1 MCMLVLMLNVGR
13 RMLGVRIPL
22 VLFIVLPLSLPTLGA
37 PVPAADEMITVSF
50 LEGYDPDTPETPT
63 TRQILK
69 LVQEE
74 PRLNPQKWGGLTLPG
89 GGGRAPFMLSM
100 AGGSAPDL
108 YYCWF
113 HIIRHDIDQGFIYPL
128 NEWIGDDLNG
138 DGRIDDSEARWEGWK
153 SVPRL
158 WRQVAV
164 KDGLIYGL
172 PLAGTWY
179 YGIVYRKDLVQQAG
193 VDPDYVPETWEDFYK
208 WCQRLTFPSRRISG
222 AQLERGQ
229 RAFGIENRPWAWLP
243 WMQAAGGS
251 PVVNVRTSPATGAT
265 HRFAME
271 ETEFIVPGTGEDLA
285 QAEGLW
291 QANFDSEE
299 AVEAAGF
306 LHRLIWAPWLRD
318 PQSGQPV
325 DLTRADIAAGFVTLP
340 EGRRIDFTA
349 ADIVKG
355 VSRTLPHLNSELPQL
370 FERGEVVALFSGADL
385 VEKLTRDLNLPADMI
400 GIMPIPA
407 ARRGL
412 KPVFQAHKHFY
423 SMTEGVGR
431 RSQAERDMVWKCLQR
446 LTSTAVQ
453 DEEVR
458 QKALEG
464 HARWCNPEDLK
475 RMGFDE
481 YLAEVPSTI
490 RRNYERIAAGEI
502 LARTEP
508 YAGFWQAVS
517 DLISRRLLGI
527 LLADIGENFDY
538 AAALHEINVDANRGL
553 MFDVP
558 EEVMQK
564 KRPAARIIFGV
575 ALMALLI
582 CLALIIKESR
592 TQAAQGGGSTR
603 IRHGAAPLVMLA
615 PALISIALWSYYP
628 LLRGAVMAF
637 QSYKIVG
644 DSSWVGLDNF
654 IMVAT
659 DSGFWAAW
667 GRTLVYVGITLVL
680 GFLSPVLLALMLT
693 EIPRGKVFFRTLY
706 FLPQLTSALVITLLW
721 KLMYDPTENG
731 MLNQLLAYAGM
742 ARQSWLQD
750 PSLAMLCCILPGVW
764 AGAGMASLI
773 YVAALQSLPQDYYE
787 AAAIDGAGILRRFR
801 HITLPQILP
810 LMVINFVG
818 AFIAAFQGMGSIFLL
833 TFGGPGDATNV
844 LSLEIWKE
852 AYNNLRFSTAT
863 TMAWFLGVAL
873 IGFTYLQI
881 RILRRVEFR
890 RANTN

>member
-1 MCMLVLMLNVGR
+1 MQGFPWMIALLLCCFSVLST
-13 RMLGVRIPL
+13 
-22 VLFIVLPLSLPTLGA
+22 LSA
-37 PVPAADEMITVSF
+37 PAVPAVDDMITVSF
-50 LEGYDPDTPETPT
+50 LEGYDPDTPEGPV
-63 TRQILK
+63 TRQVLK
-69 LVQEE
+69 LVREE

-113 HIIRHDIDQGFIYPL
+113 HVIRHDIDQGFIYPL

-138 DGRIDDSEARWEGWK
+138 DGRIDNSEAHWEGWK
-153 SVPRL
+153 SVPEL

-164 KDGLIYGL
+164 KDGKIYGV
-172 PLAGTWY
+172 PQAGTWY
-179 YGIVYRKDLVQQAG
+179 YGIVYRKDLVRQAG
-193 VDPDYVPETWEDFYK
+193 LDPDYIPESWDDFYK
-208 WCQRLTFPSRRISG
+208 WCQRLTFPGRKISG

-251 PVVNVRTSPATGAT
+251 PVVNVRVSSKTGVE

-271 ETEFIVPGTGEDLA
+271 ETRFIVPDSGEDLSHV
-285 QAEGLW
+285 EGLW
-291 QANFDSEE
+291 QADFGSQE
-299 AVEAAGF
+299 AIAAAGF
-306 LHRLIWAPWLRD
+306 LHQLLWAPWLRD
-318 PQSGQPV
+318 PESGAPV
-325 DLTRADIAAGFVTLP
+325 DLTPVEVAAGSVVLKG
-340 EGRRIDFTA
+340 GRRIDFTA

-355 VSRTLPHLNSELPQL
+355 VSRALPRLNSELPQL
-370 FERGEVVALFSGADL
+370 FERGEVVAVFSGAEL

-407 ARRGL
+407 ARQGM

-431 RSQAERDMVWKCLQR
+431 RSEEERDMVWKCLQR
-446 LTSTAVQ
+446 VTSTAVQ

-458 QKALEG
+458 QKVLEG
-464 HARWCNPEDLK
+464 HARWCNPDDLK

-481 YLAEVPSTI
+481 YLAEVPAGI
-490 RRNYERIAAGEI
+490 RRNYERVAAGEI

-517 DLISRRLLGI
+517 DLISRRMLGM
-527 LLADIGENFDY
+527 LLADTGEHFDY
-538 AAALHEINVDANRGL
+538 ASALRSINEDANRGL

-558 EEVMQK
+558 EEEMRR
-564 KRPAARIIFGV
+564 KRPIARVIFGV
-575 ALMALLI
+575 ALMVLCA
-582 CLALIIKESR
+582 CFALIIKESR
-592 TQAAQGGGSTR
+592 AEAVAGGGGAR
-603 IRHGAAPLVMLA
+603 INHGSAPLLMLA

-628 LLRGAVMAF
+628 LIRGAIMAF

-644 DSSWVGLDNF
+644 ESSWVGIDNF
-654 IMVAT
+654 ILVAT

-667 GRTLVYVGITLVL
+667 GRTLVYVSITLVL
-680 GFLSPVLLALMLT
+680 GFLVPVLLALMLT
-693 EIPRGKVFFRTLY
+693 EIPSGRVFFRTLF

-731 MLNQLLAYAGM
+731 MLNQLLAGVGIAS
-742 ARQSWLQD
+742 QSWLQD

-787 AAAIDGAGILRRFR
+787 AAAIDGAGIMRRFR
-801 HITLPQILP
+801 HITLPQLLP

-844 LSLEIWKE
+844 LSLTIWKE